1 MIVNELAAVLEQYDA
16 VLASA
21 SGDIAPLSEASHDAS
36 LHTSSIVA
44 ENYMVLG
51 NFSGYPSISV
61 PSGFVEGMGV
71 NLTTKAF
78 DEQTMFNIALAIEEI
93 CGLEGNDVEVAA

>member
-1 MIVNELAAVLEQYDA
+1 
-16 VLASA
+16 
-21 SGDIAPLSEASHDAS
+21 
-36 LHTSSIVA
+36 
-44 ENYMVLG
+44 MVLG

-61 PSGFVEGMGV
+61 PSGFVEGMPIGV